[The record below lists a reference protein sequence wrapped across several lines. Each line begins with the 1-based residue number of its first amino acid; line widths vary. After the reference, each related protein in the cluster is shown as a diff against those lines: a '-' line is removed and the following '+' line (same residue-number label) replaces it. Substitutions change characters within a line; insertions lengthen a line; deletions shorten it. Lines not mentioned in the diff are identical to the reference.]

1 MTATAASS
9 PALAGGRNRRRR
21 AYNTLA
27 LLLALG
33 LMGVV
38 YSAFAPRSSAGT
50 QVSQAQ
56 MASEGRAIYL
66 QGCST
71 CHGIQAQGTQ
81 IAPSLIGVGGAA
93 TYFQVSTG
101 RMPLAAQGA
110 QADGNSNGK
119 QVLYGQGDTLRLS
132 AYIQTFGGP
141 DVPKVDLQSADLALG
156 GELFRTNCAS
166 CHNFAGSGGA
176 LTYGKYAPNLHNI
189 GATGIA
195 SAMLSGPENMP
206 VFSNTQLD
214 KAERDSI
221 AKYVLA
227 VTKAPG
233 QGGNTLSKS
242 GPVAEGLVA
251 WVAGIG
257 LLLGFTLWIGNK
269 A

>member
-1 MTATAASS
+1 MTADS
-9 PALAGGRNRRRR
+9 PAVHRPLRGRRTGRRRW
-21 AYNTLA
+21 ANGLA

-33 LMGVV
+33 LIGVV
-38 YSAFAPRSSAGT
+38 YSAFAPRSDAGE

-56 MASEGRAIYL
+56 LAEEGRAIYL

-71 CHGIQAQGTQ
+71 CHGVQAQGSD

-101 RMPLAAQGA
+101 RMPLSAQGP
-110 QADGNSNGK
+110 QADSYPNK
-119 QVLYGQGDTLRLS
+119 RVLYNQPDVLRLA

-141 DVPKVDLQSADLALG
+141 DVPRVDLESADLQLG

-166 CHNFAGSGGA
+166 CHNFAGNGGA
-176 LTYGKYAPNLHNI
+176 LTYGKYAPNLGSI
-189 GATGIA
+189 DAVGISA
-195 SAMLSGPENMP
+195 AMLSGPENMP
-206 VFSNTQLD
+206 SFTNQFD

-221 AKYVLA
+221 TRYVLA
-227 VTKAPG
+227 VTSSPG
-233 QGGNTLSKS
+233 QGGNPLSKS

-257 LLLGFTLWIGNK
+257 LLLAFTLWIGNK